1 MVNEAQ
7 KLVNGFLFSTSKEF
21 EQGKS
26 EFETITYLREKSDL
40 SNPRTVLKLYN
51 KLIESDTFHTMVG
64 YVFLKELQDIIVKAN
79 IIKEEELSKI
89 YIPNNLSYDEE
100 ITTKPANQYKTTI
113 KNLQTTLRNSR
124 IINLFLVVTIIIMFI
139 LALFADK
146 STFSNFET
154 DIINQYSTWQEE
166 LKSKEEELKLFE
178 DSLDEREKIIIDM
191 EKTNR

>member
-1 MVNEAQ
+1 MVNETQ

-21 EQGKS
+21 NQGKS

-64 YVFLKELQDIIVKAN
+64 YVFLKELQDIIIKAN
-79 IIKEEELSKI
+79 IIKEEELTKI
-89 YIPNNLSYDEE
+89 YIPTNLSYDEE
-100 ITTKPANQYKTTI
+100 TTSKPVNQYKSTI
-113 KNLQTTLRNSR
+113 KSLQTTLRNSR
-124 IINLFLVVTIIIMFI
+124 IINAFLVVTVIIMFI

-146 STFSNFET
+146 SAFTNFET
-154 DIINQYSTWQEE
+154 DIINQYSTWQED

-178 DSLDEREKIIIDM
+178 ESLDEREKNIIDL
-191 EKTNR
+191 EKENR